1 MSVTKTCAVCGTAFT
16 PTSNNQ
22 RYCCKR
28 CRTHEINARTAD
40 SRREW
45 REAHR
50 EHLRE
55 YARAYYAK
63 AMEDPAFRE
72 RQREKSAR
80 NHRRQ
85 YATDEAYRE
94 RRREMS
100 RENYAANPE
109 YHRAYAKAHRLR
121 KANEARELEANVAR
135 VRDGAANRMERLRIG
150 ALVGTGRAT
159 AWDLAKRLRVDVADV
174 LRMRDEWRRWRRD
187 GVADVRAVRA

>member
-1 MSVTKTCAVCGTAFT
+1 MSVTKVCASCGAEFV
-16 PTSNNQ
+16 PVRGNQ

-28 CRTHEINARTAD
+28 CRTREANARNAD
-40 SRREW
+40 SHRKW
-45 REAHR
+45 QAAHR

-72 RQREKSAR
+72 HRRERSAR

-100 RENYAANPE
+100 RESYAANPE
-109 YHRAYAKAHRLR
+109 YHRAYAKAHRLHL
-121 KANEARELEANVAR
+121 ANEARELEANVAR

-159 AWDLAKRLRVDVADV
+159 AWDLAKKLRTDVADV
-174 LRMRDEWRRWRRD
+174 LRMRDEWRRWKR
-187 GVADVRAVRA
+187 GVETMRAVRA